1 MRRFFYAFELA
12 SILKSRC
19 LNYRGF
25 AVQYRSGNL
34 GLVQLYSSDGRNIK
48 VSVDE
53 GSGQKP
59 HV

>member
-1 MRRFFYAFELA
+1 MNMSQNISKART
-12 SILKSRC
+12 LKNQSSK
-19 LNYRGF
+19 YRGF
-25 AVQYRSGNL
+25 GVQCKYGNL